1 MEASLRNFEI
11 IDAEK
16 LHAPFLL
23 RCGALVVDYI
33 LIILIPVMG
42 LIIARLY
49 GNDGTRL
56 FKSQVYDFSLFIASL
71 IIITNLVILPAMC
84 GQSVGKML
92 TGLRIVTKKGK
103 RVGYKRVIVRNFLG
117 YLITILTFGLGFL
130 ICAFDSQGR
139 ALHDFLAKTVV
150 IRAIKHRV

>member
-1 MEASLRNFEI
+1 MMHS
-11 IDAEK
+11 EK

-23 RCGALVVDYI
+23 RCGAFVIDYI
-33 LIILIPVMG
+33 LIILMPVAG

-71 IIITNLVILPAMC
+71 TAITNLVILPAMC

-92 TGLRIVTKKGK
+92 AGLRIVTKKGK
-103 RVGYKRVIVRNFLG
+103 PVGYKRIIVRNFLG
-117 YLITILTFGLGFL
+117 YLITILTFGIGFL

-150 IRAIKHRV
+150 IRATKRHV